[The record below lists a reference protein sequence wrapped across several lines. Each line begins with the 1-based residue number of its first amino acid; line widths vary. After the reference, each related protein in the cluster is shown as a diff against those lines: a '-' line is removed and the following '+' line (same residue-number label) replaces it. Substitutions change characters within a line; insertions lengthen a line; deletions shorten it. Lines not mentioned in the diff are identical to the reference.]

1 MQWDFINWIELK
13 ISSLSEL
20 KAFQLRKHLNQ
31 DLLSNWP
38 RTCVTGLLPSF
49 FFQMRFLDCREG
61 RKDPSK
67 SILDVG
73 VKEAICF
80 SGFDEKMFLKRG
92 GKYVWSKADMRLEWW
107 QSAAPFSLMFVQRSF
122 VYKSCFLCA
131 CYAFRVKILFMLVGQ
146 CLTPLVRS

>member
-1 MQWDFINWIELK
+1 MVLK
-13 ISSLSEL
+13 GFTMAKL
-20 KAFQLRKHLNQ
+20 KFPSIWGILAGIF
-31 DLLSNWP
+31 
-38 RTCVTGLLPSF
+38 TECVCNCFTPL

-92 GKYVWSKADMRLEWW
+92 GKYVWSKADMKLEW
-107 QSAAPFSLMFVQRSF
+107 
-122 VYKSCFLCA
+122 
-131 CYAFRVKILFMLVGQ
+131 
-146 CLTPLVRS
+146 